1 MPGGKRRLP
10 GRFTGGI
17 IVGDTGT
24 YAKHILAGSATVEVG
39 SIGTVAGSNVCEVVT
54 ITGLTASHVIVANMI
69 TGNACTVL
77 IKAQAGAGQASLTWG
92 YIAGSG
98 LGAASQTTSTF
109 QYLAVK
115 Q

>member
-1 MPGGKRRLP
+1 MPGGKRRLK
-10 GRFTGGI
+10 GLFTGGLQ
-17 IVGDTGT
+17 VGTDGT
-24 YAKHILAGSATVEVG
+24 YAKQILAGSATVEVG

-69 TGNACTVL
+69 SGNACTML
-77 IKAQAGAGQASLTWG
+77 RKIQAGAGQASLTWG

-109 QYLAVK
+109 QYIAVK